1 MLHFLGGYI
10 RWLHQ
15 EKSSLRKEFIP
26 LRLVVLTTFFLHL
39 QDELVAANSLAF
51 NPDGSKIYC
60 GFNKMIRV
68 FDSARPGRDCEEY
81 ATVG

>member
-1 MLHFLGGYI
+1 MDIYI
-10 RWLHQ
+10 SWFHQ
-15 EKSSLRKEFIP
+15 EKTLKRIHFIKTGGVNCFP
-26 LRLVVLTTFFLHL
+26 LHL

-68 FDSARPGRDCEEY
+68 FDSARPGRECEEY